1 MTPPDQLSHAEQVY
15 AIKTWRYLRLA
26 MIVVVLG
33 LGVAIG
39 YERSKTHPHC
49 FQQSISAYYYTPVQA
64 FFVGALVV
72 IGACLIC
79 LKGNSQAEDFLLN
92 LAGMFAPVVAFVP
105 TPGTG
110 SCASVLGTTRDRN
123 VNVANNVFAL
133 LAVGA
138 LGLVILIVL
147 VIRAAMRGADFA
159 ALAIA
164 QYAVVAALWLTALL
178 VFWLA
183 RDFFVHNAHYTAAIA
198 MFVCILAVAVVNA
211 FAPGTKPKAKPMYLA
226 IVGAMVLAAI
236 VIGILGVTGWDY
248 WVLGIEI
255 ALISLFA
262 IFWATQTVELWHDGL
277 R

>member
-1 MTPPDQLSHAEQVY
+1 MTPPNQLTLAEQIY

-39 YERSKTHPHC
+39 FERSKTHPHC

-72 IGACLIC
+72 IGACLVC
-79 LKGNSQAEDFLLN
+79 LKGSSQAEDILLN

-105 TPGTG
+105 TPGSG
-110 SCASVLGTTRDRN
+110 SCMSVPDISHDRN
-123 VNVANNVFAL
+123 ANVANNMFAL

-147 VIRAAMRGADFA
+147 VVRAAMRGAEFSP
-159 ALAIA
+159 LAIA
-164 QYAVVAALWLTALL
+164 GYCVAAALWIVAAF
-178 VFWLA
+178 VFGLA
-183 RDFFVHNAHYTAAIA
+183 RHFFIENAHYTAAIA
-198 MFVCILAVAVVNA
+198 MFVCILVVAAING
-211 FAPGTKPKAKPMYLA
+211 FEPTTNRKAKPVYLGIA
-226 IVGAMVLAAI
+226 AAMVLAAI
-236 VIGILGVTGWDY
+236 VIGIAGLLGWDY
-248 WVLGIEI
+248 WVLAIEI

-262 IFWATQTVELWHDGL
+262 IFWATQTIELWHDGL